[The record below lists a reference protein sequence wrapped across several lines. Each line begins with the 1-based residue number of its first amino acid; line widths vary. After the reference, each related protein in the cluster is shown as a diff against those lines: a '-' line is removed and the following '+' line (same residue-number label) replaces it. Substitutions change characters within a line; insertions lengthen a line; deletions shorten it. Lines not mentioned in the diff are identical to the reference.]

1 MQRAYLCI
9 SSKVHTLPGVLSQIA
24 IFILLDVGKTSCLC
38 CKNQSESEM
47 DAKWH
52 LLQSLYGFFE
62 LCCLSTVLFIGLTQ
76 DRARG
81 RTITTVNSEW
91 QAGQL
96 IHPTVHPVEI
106 RTLNDPDIRLKQRT
120 VG

>member
-1 MQRAYLCI
+1 MTEMQRAYLCI
-9 SSKVHTLPGVLSQIA
+9 SSEIHSLPG
-24 IFILLDVGKTSCLC
+24 LC

-62 LCCLSTVLFIGLTQ
+62 LCCLSTVLFIRLTQ

-91 QAGQL
+91 QADQL
-96 IHPTVHPVEI
+96 IHPRFH
-106 RTLNDPDIRLKQRT
+106 L
-120 VG
+120 

>member
-1 MQRAYLCI
+1 MTEMQIAYLCI

-62 LCCLSTVLFIGLTQ
+62 LCCLSTVLFIRLTQ

-91 QAGQL
+91 QADQL
-96 IHPTVHPVEI
+96 IHPRFH
-106 RTLNDPDIRLKQRT
+106 L
-120 VG
+120 